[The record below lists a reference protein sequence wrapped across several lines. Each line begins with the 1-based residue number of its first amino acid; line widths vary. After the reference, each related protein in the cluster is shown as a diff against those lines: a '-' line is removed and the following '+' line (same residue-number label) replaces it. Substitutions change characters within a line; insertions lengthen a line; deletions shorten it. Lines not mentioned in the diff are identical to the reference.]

1 MAGSTVAICSVM
13 SVCNER
19 PVNTEGM
26 SNEKS
31 AETAKYESW
40 NTKVGLEAQ
49 LQQMVIFLFWL

>member
-1 MAGSTVAICSVM
+1 M

-40 NTKVGLEAQ
+40 NTKVGLETQ
-49 LQQMVIFLFWL
+49 LQQMVIFFF